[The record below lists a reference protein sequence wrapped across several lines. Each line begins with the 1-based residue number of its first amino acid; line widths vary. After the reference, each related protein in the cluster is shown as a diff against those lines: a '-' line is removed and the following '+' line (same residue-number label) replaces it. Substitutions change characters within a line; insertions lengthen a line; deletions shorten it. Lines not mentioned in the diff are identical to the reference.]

1 MQELCQEELKRGIM
15 GVDPSLPSTITAFP
29 PGYIDRDK
37 EVGHTCPS
45 SLGHSCTSSHAE
57 DGVMLSARGLQRHW
71 GARRQKFSTRWPQSC
86 LRMRPPHPQQV
97 IVGMQTDEPLKRA
110 IKPLGGVNVV
120 KAALE
125 GA

>member
-1 MQELCQEELKRGIM
+1 LQELCQEELKRGIM

-37 EVGHTCPS
+37 EV
-45 SLGHSCTSSHAE
+45 
-57 DGVMLSARGLQRHW
+57 
-71 GARRQKFSTRWPQSC
+71 
-86 LRMRPPHPQQV
+86 